1 MKRKISI
8 LLALL
13 LAFCLTA
20 CGDTQSGGK
29 PSSTST
35 SSQGKPDA
43 EKPKPEEKGP
53 EITFQELTVIDNE
66 ACTVK
71 ITGIDPDDMWGFTL

>member
-35 SSQGKPDA
+35 SSQGKPDV
-43 EKPKPEEKGP
+43 EKRKALRLLFKSSP
-53 EITFQELTVIDNE
+53 
-66 ACTVK
+66 
-71 ITGIDPDDMWGFTL
+71 